1 MFTGNSIIDELHNGR
16 QSDNVD
22 IDDLVNKINEKRS
35 QKIKV
40 SRRKTEN
47 ITNDL
52 PSNKIDLDKDDLD
65 ELDATTRRALKDLTH
80 APDYYK
86 ILGLTLTA
94 TDEQIKVVGKKKI
107 LQYHPDKVKH
117 LIESSQNPAQTQK
130 KYEMLYKLS
139 HEAYNVLR
147 NPTSRKGYDLQ
158 RKTVHNKDFL
168 QQKNAFENFIKLQD
182 SEITE
187 QSRENANL
195 KFLMASEEMNRKH
208 GFNAHEV
215 KQPGLTM
222 DETNAILA
230 SREAERIKD
239 DELWKDKHEDRFK
252 NKSFSLKEFNSNWEK
267 MKKREERRHGKDD
280 SNNGSMVLWGGI
292 SAANDMGLDGASD
305 YVPYDSNYDNL
316 YSTNPNSSM
325 FASKLDDSL
334 SGDEISI
341 GEYMSD
347 DDNINVDYVD
357 NHNADRDPDE
367 LVRRMKE
374 FKSKRKGDM
383 RDQKN
388 RKATDRT
395 YWKGVMEN
403 PFNVS
408 SQMGNVVG
416 NDLKTLGYVQP
427 RRNTVDMDR
436 VEAYK
441 QLVFGDEEDEKP
453 KKSSSKVTKV
463 KRNKKNII

>member
-1 MFTGNSIIDELHNGR
+1 
-16 QSDNVD
+16 
-22 IDDLVNKINEKRS
+22 
-35 QKIKV
+35 
-40 SRRKTEN
+40 
-47 ITNDL
+47 
-52 PSNKIDLDKDDLD
+52 
-65 ELDATTRRALKDLTH
+65 
-80 APDYYK
+80 
-86 ILGLTLTA
+86 
-94 TDEQIKVVGKKKI
+94 
-107 LQYHPDKVKH
+107 
-117 LIESSQNPAQTQK
+117 
-130 KYEMLYKLS
+130 
-139 HEAYNVLR
+139 
-147 NPTSRKGYDLQ
+147 
-158 RKTVHNKDFL
+158 
-168 QQKNAFENFIKLQD
+168 
-182 SEITE
+182 
-187 QSRENANL
+187 
-195 KFLMASEEMNRKH
+195 
-208 GFNAHEV
+208 
-215 KQPGLTM
+215 
-222 DETNAILA
+222 
-230 SREAERIKD
+230 
-239 DELWKDKHEDRFK
+239 
-252 NKSFSLKEFNSNWEK
+252 LKEFNSNWEK